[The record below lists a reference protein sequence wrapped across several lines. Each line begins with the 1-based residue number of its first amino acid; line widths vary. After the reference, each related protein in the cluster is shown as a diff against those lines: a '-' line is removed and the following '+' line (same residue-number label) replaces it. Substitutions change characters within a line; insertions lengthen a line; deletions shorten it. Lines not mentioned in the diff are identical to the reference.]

1 MPRKERPTFIVT
13 LPLDT
18 SPRDVSRLNDRVECG
33 KRIFN
38 ATLQDGLRIVD
49 ALRADTQWNLARKMP
64 KGTARNDAF
73 NVARKAHGFS
83 NFALQSVA
91 VAHKNAAGYEDR
103 IGTHETQK
111 IGERI
116 FKALEQHLLGK
127 RGRPRFKGVRRPLH
141 SLEGKNHDGMLRWNA
156 DTNVLQMERGWAIPV
171 KVPDLRKDEWLAA
184 ALQAPTKYCRVMW
197 RVVHGKKRWFVQL
210 VQDGKTPIKASV
222 LHRLAPE
229 GTVGGVDIG
238 PSNIAWVTDREAG
251 LQRFAPEVDRPHRE
265 IRRLQRHIDRQR
277 RSNNPGNYHADGRVK
292 KGCRNWVRS
301 LRQMQTERQ
310 LAEMSRYEADV
321 RKQAH
326 GRDINHLLNK
336 ARTWRDDGVS
346 PKGLQKRYGRSISVR
361 APGYFM
367 DELTRK
373 AERAGGQRQIIDVR
387 RLKTSQYDHST
398 DTFEKKPLSQRQHV
412 FGDGRGRVQRD
423 LYSAFLAR
431 NTEGT
436 THQPP
441 ALEKAWHELASLLQ
455 QAGWYVIKPQEAGFA
470 SPRTD
475 FAVRQSGSPESP
487 VRSNSGDKPLPV

>member
-1 MPRKERPTFIVT
+1 MSRKERPTFIVT

-49 ALRADTQWNLARKMP
+49 ALRDDARWALARKMP
-64 KGTARNDAF
+64 KGALRNEAF
-73 NVARKAHGFS
+73 NAVRKAHGFS

-127 RGRPRFKGVRRPLH
+127 RGRPRFKGVKRPLH

-156 DTNVLQMERGWAIPV
+156 DTNVLQMERGWVIPV

-197 RVVHGKKRWFVQL
+197 RVIHGKKRWFVQL

-229 GTVGGVDIG
+229 GTVGGIDIG
-238 PSNIAWVTDREAG
+238 PSNIAWVTDHEAG

-277 RSNNPGNYHADGRVK
+277 RSNNPGNYHAESREEGLPKLGSLPAADADGTSAC
-292 KGCRNWVRS
+292 G
-301 LRQMQTERQ
+301 
-310 LAEMSRYEADV
+310 DV
-321 RKQAH
+321 AIRG
-326 GRDINHLLNK
+326 GR
-336 ARTWRDDGVS
+336 A
-346 PKGLQKRYGRSISVR
+346 
-361 APGYFM
+361 
-367 DELTRK
+367 
-373 AERAGGQRQIIDVR
+373 
-387 RLKTSQYDHST
+387 
-398 DTFEKKPLSQRQHV
+398 
-412 FGDGRGRVQRD
+412 
-423 LYSAFLAR
+423 
-431 NTEGT
+431 
-436 THQPP
+436 
-441 ALEKAWHELASLLQ
+441 
-455 QAGWYVIKPQEAGFA
+455 QAGAW
-470 SPRTD
+470 PRH
-475 FAVRQSGSPESP
+475 QSP
-487 VRSNSGDKPLPV
+487 VKQGPDVAR